1 MTLTTPSPDIN
12 SSDKNDPDKNGPE
25 TNSPDNSVYDYIII
39 GGGIVGVSTAWQLQ
53 QREPDKRI
61 LLIEKEGKLSQH
73 QTGHNSGVIHAGVY
87 YEPGSMK
94 ANFCKAGVTAT
105 KAFCEKH
112 DIPVENCGKLLV
124 ATSVLELQRME
135 ALHKRCSDNGIEV
148 ELLDAAGLAEK
159 EPNITGL
166 GAIFVSSTSIVNYRL
181 VTEKMAEQF
190 CALGGNIALDTEVT
204 HLIETIDQINVQCQ
218 QKAAL
223 GHTFKGLNYVAK
235 FLITCSGLMADRVTK
250 MLNIDTEFQI
260 IPYRGEYYRLQS
272 QHNNIVNHLIYPI
285 PDPELPFLG
294 VHLTRMIDGSVT
306 VGPNAVQGWKREG
319 YGKINIDLRDIS
331 EMLKFPGFWRVSAKN
346 LKTGLIETK
355 NSWWKPGYLK
365 LINKYC
371 PILKVTDLED
381 YPAGIRAQAVLKDGT
396 LVHDFLFAESPR
408 SLHVCN
414 APSPAATSAIPIGD
428 YICNKVRDK
437 YLTLVSDVN

>member
-1 MTLTTPSPDIN
+1 MTLTTPN
-12 SSDKNDPDKNGPE
+12 SETNRSDKNSADKKSSE
-25 TNSPDNSVYDYIII
+25 TKIPDNSVYDYIII

-94 ANFCKAGVTAT
+94 ANFCKAGVAAT

-135 ALHKRCSDNGIEV
+135 ALYKRCLDNGIDV

-166 GAIFVSSTSIVNYRL
+166 GAILVPSTSIVNYRL
-181 VTEKMAEQF
+181 ITDKMAVEF
-190 CALGGNIALDTEVT
+190 GVLGGDMAMETEVT
-204 HLIETIDQINVQCQ
+204 HLIETSDHIHVQCQ
-218 QKAAL
+218 KKSVL
-223 GHTFKGLNYVAK
+223 GRSFESHEYIAK

-319 YGKINIDLRDIS
+319 YGKVNIDLRDICD
-331 EMLKFPGFWRVSAKN
+331 MLKFPGFWRVSAKN
-346 LKTGLIETK
+346 LKTGLVETK

-365 LINKYC
+365 LVNKYC

-381 YPAGIRAQAVLKDGT
+381 YPAGIRAQAVLKDGR